1 MIILKIVTINM
12 VGDSIGSVILKNFST
27 LLLTVVGMLII
38 LFLVLLFFTLMH
50 NVYTFVRLLYN
61 EMMFR
66 L

>member
-1 MIILKIVTINM
+1 M
-12 VGDSIGSVILKNFST
+12 SKNFST